1 MIMTDRAIWII
12 KPGLCEQIKKYE
24 HCENVWNVCDIASHC
39 SSMEKIGGIAEKGIL
54 EEFKY

>member
-24 HCENVWNVCDIASHC
+24 HCENVWHIASHC
-39 SSMEKIGGIAEKGIL
+39 SSMEMVGGIAKKGIL